1 MNVQLFLKRNSSTI
15 LTCVGA
21 VGVAVTAI
29 MAVKATPKAITL
41 LENAKEK
48 KGEKLSKW
56 ETVKTAGPVYIP
68 SVLTGAATVACI
80 FGADV
85 LNKRQQAALV
95 SAYALLDQS
104 YRNYKTKVDELY
116 GEEAGEKVRES
127 IAKDEYEGQ
136 KEEIVKTEDSDKQLF
151 YDFYSGRYFESTIAD
166 VIWAEYE
173 VNRAL
178 ATYGGI
184 GLNEFYNL
192 LDLEELPE
200 YREIGWSA
208 GQISETYWE
217 YWIDF
222 DHEKTT
228 IDDDLECIIIH
239 MPIEPLM
246 GYLDY

>member
-1 MNVQLFLKRNSSTI
+1 MDVQLFLKRNSSTI

-29 MAVKATPKAITL
+29 MAVKATPKAIML
-41 LENAKEK
+41 LENAKEE
-48 KGEKLSKW
+48 KGEKLTKW
-56 ETVKTAGPVYIP
+56 ETAKTAGPVYIP
-68 SVLTGAATVACI
+68 SIAIGAATVACI

-127 IAKDEYEGQ
+127 IAKDEYEEK
-136 KEEIVKTEDSDKQLF
+136 KEDIVQSADSDKQLF

-173 VNRAL
+173 INRAL
-178 ATYGGI
+178 ATYGGV
-184 GLNEFYNL
+184 GLNEFYNFL
-192 LDLEELPE
+192 ELDELPE
-200 YREIGWSA
+200 YNEIGWSA
-208 GQISETYWE
+208 GQMAETYWE

-222 DHEKTT
+222 DHEKTI
-228 IDDDLECIIIH
+228 IDDDLECTIIH
-239 MPIEPLM
+239 MPQEPLM

>member
-1 MNVQLFLKRNSSTI
+1 MDVQLFLKRNSSTI

-127 IAKDEYEGQ
+127 IAKDEYEEQ
-136 KEEIVKTEDSDKQLF
+136 KDEIVKTEGSDKQLF

-200 YREIGWSA
+200 YNEIGWSA

-239 MPIEPLM
+239 MPLEPLM

>member
-48 KGEKLSKW
+48 KGEKLTKW

-68 SVLTGAATVACI
+68 TVVTGAATVACI

-85 LNKRQQAALV
+85 LNKRQQAALI

-104 YRNYKTKVDELY
+104 YKNYKSKVDELY
-116 GEEAGEKVRES
+116 GKEAGEKVRES
-127 IAKDEYEGQ
+127 IAKDEYEEQ
-136 KEEIVKTEDSDKQLF
+136 KEDIVKTENGDKQLF
-151 YDFYSGRYFESTIAD
+151 YDFYSGRYFESTNAD

-173 VNRAL
+173 ANRAMSM
-178 ATYGGI
+178 YGGI
-184 GLNEFYNL
+184 GLNTFYDL
-192 LDLEELPE
+192 LGLEELPE
-200 YREIGWSA
+200 YEEIGWSA
-208 GQISETYWE
+208 AQMADTYWE
-217 YWIDF
+217 YWIEF

-228 IDDDLECIIIH
+228 IDDDLECTIIH
-239 MPIEPLM
+239 MPLEPLM

>member
-1 MNVQLFLKRNSSTI
+1 MNIQLFLKNNSSTI
-15 LTCVGA
+15 LTCIGAVGA
-21 VGVAVTAI
+21 VATAV
-29 MAVKATPKAITL
+29 MAVKATPKAIRL
-41 LENAKEK
+41 LEAKKEE
-48 KGEKLSKW
+48 KGEELTKW
-56 ETVKTAGPVYIP
+56 ETVKTAAPVYIP
-68 SVLTGAATVACI
+68 SVLLGVTTLTCI
-80 FGADV
+80 FGAEV
-85 LNKRQQAALV
+85 LNKRQQATLA
-95 SAYALLDQS
+95 SAYGLLDQS
-104 YRNYKTKVDELY
+104 YRTYKRKVDELY

-127 IAKDEYEGQ
+127 IAKDKYEET
-136 KEEIVKTEDSDKQLF
+136 EEKPEVSEGKQLF
-151 YDFYSGRYFESTIAD
+151 YDFYSNRYFESTIAD

>member
-1 MNVQLFLKRNSSTI
+1 
-15 LTCVGA
+15 
-21 VGVAVTAI
+21 
-29 MAVKATPKAITL
+29 
-41 LENAKEK
+41 LENAKEE
-48 KGEKLSKW
+48 KGEKLTKW

-68 SVLTGAATVACI
+68 SIVTGAATVACI

-127 IAKDEYEGQ
+127 IAKDKYE
-136 KEEIVKTEDSDKQLF
+136 EDDISPEIGEGKQLF
-151 YDFYSGRYFESTIAD
+151 YDFYSGRYFESTMAD

-178 ATYGGI
+178 ATYGGV
-184 GLNEFYNL
+184 GLNEFYNFL
-192 LDLEELPE
+192 ELEELPE
-200 YREIGWSA
+200 YNEIGWSA
-208 GQISETYWE
+208 GQMDEMYWHP
-217 YWIDF
+217 WIEF
-222 DHEKTT
+222 EHQQTV
-228 IDDDLECIIIH
+228 IDDDLECTIIH
-239 MPIEPLM
+239 MPLPPFI

>member
-21 VGVAVTAI
+21 VGVAATAI

-41 LENAKEK
+41 LENAKKE

-68 SVLTGAATVACI
+68 SVLTGVATVACI

-104 YRNYKTKVDELY
+104 YKNYKTKVDELY
-116 GEEAGEKVRES
+116 GKEAGEKVRES
-127 IAKDEYEGQ
+127 IAKDEYEEQ
-136 KEEIVKTEDSDKQLF
+136 KEEIVQTEGSDKQLF

-200 YREIGWSA
+200 YSEIGWSA

-228 IDDDLECIIIH
+228 IDDDLECTIIH
-239 MPIEPLM
+239 MPLEPLM